1 MWLKKE
7 FLLFHTFHINVL
19 CSTKE
24 VLHFSHLTEPLVYC
38 NLLSPDTVQVN
49 IPSGSDHI
57 LPYIPPLVLI
67 RIQYSNLFIKTT
79 LSPSIILLVSFCY
92 FLLLLGNFWYFWANT
107 DNNMLLQVTAG
118 NYRLLKMI

>member
-67 RIQYSNLFIKTT
+67 RIQYSDLFIKTT

-92 FLLLLGNFWYFWANT
+92 FLVLLGTFGLIQITTCYYK
-107 DNNMLLQVTAG
+107 LLQVTTG
-118 NYRLLKMI
+118 YYK